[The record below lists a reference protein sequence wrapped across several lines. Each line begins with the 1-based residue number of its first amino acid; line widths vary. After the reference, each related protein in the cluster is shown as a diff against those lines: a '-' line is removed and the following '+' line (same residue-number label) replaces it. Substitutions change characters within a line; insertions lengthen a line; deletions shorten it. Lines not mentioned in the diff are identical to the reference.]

1 MFIHKNKNSLN
12 VMFFVVSFTIIAFVS
27 QFTPTTSMEFATF
40 LLLLFATIIVALFP
54 LKYGNMSRINIYWLA
69 ISILYMYGISMML
82 LFYQLAII
90 IFLWNNRT
98 KEVNLAYYPVY
109 TVSFLAGP
117 LCSYSILSLVGIEF
131 NTASFTQM
139 LLINSLFYVIL
150 LLFSGIVIT
159 FCRFKPSTQNN
170 KEYALSELVATI
182 FFILLGTVLY
192 TFIKS
197 YGEIAIIGALIFYL
211 AAAWQSR
218 ISSTSIEKSDT
229 LENIMDL
236 QLQINDFQTRQQLTG
251 AFLQKVKEVTEAD
264 RVAIIQETEHH
275 FMLFDEKQSTSSLNH
290 TQYKLLQD
298 AFLAND
304 ILCIKKEASEQM
316 GKWSAMESLVL
327 LPMNEYERPTM
338 LLLESKNRYAF
349 NKDKIELVKLLLTAW
364 EKAHEQKLAIEETRY
379 MSEHCSLTDLH
390 NYRYLSE
397 QMELL
402 ESQLAHKKL
411 DCISTII
418 LDIDHFKRLNDTYG
432 HENGNII
439 LKKFAA
445 YIRSLVDEKYVLARY
460 GGEEFVILLPN
471 IPSHEAVRI
480 AEHLRKSIENLTYEI
495 YMQEEEQREKVSVN
509 ATVSIGVANLPE
521 HTENL
526 SDLIS
531 FADKALYTGAKQAGR
546 NRVAL
551 YTEQLSN

>member
-1 MFIHKNKNSLN
+1 ML
-12 VMFFVVSFTIIAFVS
+12 SFTIIAFVS
-27 QFTPTTSMEFATF
+27 QFTPTYSVEISTF
-40 LLLLFATIIVALFP
+40 LLLIFATIIVALYP

-90 IFLWNNRT
+90 LFLWNNRT
-98 KEVNLAYYPVY
+98 KEGNLFHYPVY

-131 NTASFTQM
+131 NTASFLQM
-139 LLINSLFYVIL
+139 LMINSLFYIIL
-150 LLFSGIVIT
+150 LLFSGMVIT
-159 FCRFKPSTQNN
+159 FCRYKPGKQNN

-192 TFIKS
+192 TFIES

-218 ISSTSIEKSDT
+218 ISNASIEKSGT

-236 QLQINDFQTRQQLTG
+236 QLQLNDFQTRQQLTG
-251 AFLQKVKEVTEAD
+251 AFLQKVKELTEAD
-264 RVAIIQETEHH
+264 HVAIIQETEHH
-275 FMLFDEKQSTSSLNH
+275 FMLFDEEQSKYFLNH
-290 TQYKLLQD
+290 TQYKFLQD

-304 ILCIKKEASEQM
+304 ILCINKNASEQM
-316 GKWSAMESLVL
+316 CEWSVEVRAMESLLL
-327 LPMNEYERPTM
+327 LPMNDYEGPTM
-338 LLLESKNRYAF
+338 LLLESRKRYAF
-349 NKDKIELVKLLLTAW
+349 NKGKIELVKLLLTAW
-364 EKAHEQKLAIEETRY
+364 EKAHEQKLALEETRY

-402 ESQLAHKKL
+402 ESQLTHKKI

-432 HENGNII
+432 HENGNVI

-445 YIRSLVDEKYVLARY
+445 HLRSLVDEKYVLARY

-471 IPSHEAVRI
+471 IPSHEAVHI
-480 AEHLRKSIENLTYEI
+480 AEHLRKSIENLSYEI
-495 YMQEEEQREKVSVN
+495 YMQEGEQRENISVN
-509 ATVSIGVANLPE
+509 ATVSIGVANIPE

-526 SDLIS
+526 SELIS
-531 FADKALYTGAKQAGR
+531 FADKALYIGAKQAGR